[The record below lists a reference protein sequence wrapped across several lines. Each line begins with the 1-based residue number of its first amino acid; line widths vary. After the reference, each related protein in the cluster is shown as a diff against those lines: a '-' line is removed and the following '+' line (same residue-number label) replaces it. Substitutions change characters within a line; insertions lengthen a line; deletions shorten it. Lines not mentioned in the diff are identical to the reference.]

1 MAKLLWGMTLACA
14 FIWGQAVT
22 STITGR
28 LTDPAG
34 AAVPGAKVLVVS
46 EDSGVKYESVS
57 NELGLYRVGSLS
69 PGKYRVE
76 VEASGF
82 QRLVHA
88 GIVVQVSDVVQV
100 DLSLELGNIS
110 QTVSVTGSA
119 PQLESQTSSV
129 GQVVERAA
137 IEGMPL
143 PNRAATALIALSPG
157 ATVID
162 TGSGGENIPIFSV
175 AGGRARNQN
184 YTLDGG
190 NATNVVGLAVAQQQN
205 SVPMDAM
212 QEFRVISNNYSAE
225 YGHSTGGVIT
235 LSTKSGTN
243 EYHGSVFEYARNDA
257 FDARNFFSS
266 TKPRLRL
273 NQFGGSFGGPI
284 KRDKTHF
291 FASWEDT
298 RQTTGGTSIQTV
310 PGAAMRSGDFSNVR
324 DAAGRVIPIYDP
336 ATTVGNVR
344 QIFPGNIIPANRL
357 DPVAKAMTAFWPSP
371 NLAGLITGANN
382 FGANSRPVFNRNIV
396 IGRLDHQFRPSDQL
410 MVRYYINDNQTENDG
425 LWGIPA
431 ADPSASI
438 AQGRAQNILAGW
450 THIFTPTL
458 LNDARFAYLRRA
470 NIQLRPASGDA
481 VASKLG
487 LQGVSDAAFPIVG
500 ITGVAG
506 LGGNPFRL
514 QTPITDTQFQESVS
528 WFHGAHAFKFGM
540 EYRRG
545 FNQDNTDTS
554 SAGNFSFNP
563 LITGLP
569 GVSNTGIAFAS
580 FMLGAANS
588 ASTVKP
594 DIIVSHAAYWA
605 AYVQDDWRVSTRL
618 TLNFGLRWEAEV
630 PRTVDGDRMN
640 AFDPTAINP
649 VSGTPGVITFAGRN
663 GVPRSAYN
671 LDANNFGPR
680 FGFAWTAD
688 SSGKTV
694 IRGGAGIF
702 YGPTVS
708 NIVATAAALGF
719 SSNVNLIATQPGLNS
734 AVTLRDGFPA
744 TTQPTVDQLG
754 AGFGAVPVGKSPNTS
769 VTFFDRNRPTPVSY
783 QYNLNIQRELGGGV
797 VIETG
802 YMANLSH
809 HLTAND
815 LTLNQVPPELMGP
828 GNAQVRR
835 PFPQFTNVLSV
846 NPAIGNSTYH
856 AGFIKAEKRF
866 ANGLSVLAHYTFS
879 KFIDDVASF
888 NDYGN
893 PGSYMDA
900 YNRRLDKSLSGND
913 IPHRALFS
921 TVYDLPLLRGNSL
934 LDRVLGGWKT
944 GVIATFQSG
953 PPFTVFNLA
962 DTTNSFPAGALRPDL
977 IGNPV
982 LGSGRGISQWFNT
995 AAFRAPATN
1004 TFGNSPRSVLRGPGI
1019 ANIDL
1024 SLLKNFKIERAKAEF
1039 RGEFY
1044 NFLNHA
1050 NFGLPGATLGGPG
1063 FGVINSA
1070 RAARAVQLG
1079 LRVAF

>member
-1 MAKLLWGMTLACA
+1 MAKLFWGTLLTCA
-14 FIWGQAVT
+14 LIWGQAVT

-34 AAVPGAKVLVVS
+34 AAVPNARVTVVS

-69 PGKYRVE
+69 PGNYRVE
-76 VEASGF
+76 VEAPGF
-82 QRLVHA
+82 QHFVRT
-88 GIVVQVSDVVQV
+88 GIVVQVSDVVQA
-100 DLSLELGNIS
+100 DLPLQLGNMS
-110 QTVSVTGSA
+110 QTVSVTSSA
-119 PQLESQTSSV
+119 PTLESQTSSV
-129 GQVVERAA
+129 GQVVERAS

-184 YTLDGG
+184 YTMDGG
-190 NATNVVGLAVAQQQN
+190 NATNVVGLAVGQQQN

-243 EYHGSVFEYARNDA
+243 AFHGSVFEYARNDA
-257 FDARNFFSS
+257 FDARNFFSA

-273 NQFGGSFGGPI
+273 NQFGGSLGGPI
-284 KRDKTHF
+284 KHDKTHF

-298 RQTTGGTSIQTV
+298 RQTTGGTTIQTV
-310 PGAAMRSGDFSNVR
+310 PDAAMRSGDFSNVR
-324 DAAGRVIPIYDP
+324 DPSGRVIPIYDP
-336 ATTVGNVR
+336 ATTAGNVR

-357 DPVAKAMTAFWPSP
+357 DPVAKAMTAFWPAP
-371 NLAGLITGANN
+371 NRAGLITGANN

-396 IGRLDHQFRPSDQL
+396 IGRVDHQFRPSDQL
-410 MVRYYINDNQTENDG
+410 MVRYYINDNQTQNDG
-425 LWGIPA
+425 VWGLPGS
-431 ADPSASI
+431 DPSASI
-438 AQGRAQNILAGW
+438 AQGRAQNVLAGW
-450 THIFTPTL
+450 THIFSPTL
-458 LNDARFAYLRRA
+458 LNETRIAYLRRA
-470 NIQLRPASGDA
+470 NIQLRPPSDA
-481 VASKLG
+481 VAGTLG
-487 LQGVSDAAFPIVG
+487 LKGVSDAAFPMVS
-500 ITGVAG
+500 ITGVAA

-514 QTPITDTQFQESVS
+514 QTPITDMQFQESVS
-528 WFHGAHAFKFGM
+528 WFRGAHALKAGM

-545 FNQDNTDTS
+545 YNQDNTDTS
-554 SAGNFSFNP
+554 SSGNFAFNP
-563 LITGLP
+563 QITGLP
-569 GVSNTGIAFAS
+569 GASNTGIAFAS
-580 FMLGAANS
+580 FLLGEVNS

-594 DIIVSHAAYWA
+594 DIIASHAAYWA

-640 AFDPTAINP
+640 AFDPRAINP

-663 GVPRSAYN
+663 GVPSNAYN
-671 LDANNFGPR
+671 FDGNNFGPR
-680 FGFAWTAD
+680 FGFAWTAGG
-688 SSGKTV
+688 SAKTV
-694 IRGGAGIF
+694 IRGGGGLF

-719 SSNVNLIATQPGLNS
+719 SSDVNLIATQPGFNS
-734 AVTLRDGFPA
+734 AVTLRNGFPA
-744 TTQPTVDQLG
+744 ATRIPVDQLG
-754 AGFGAVPVGKSPNTS
+754 AGFGAVPVGQSPNTS
-769 VTFFDRNRPTPVSY
+769 VAFFDRKRPTPVSY
-783 QYNLNIQRELGGGV
+783 QYNLNVQRELGRGMV
-797 VIETG
+797 MESG
-802 YMANLSH
+802 YMANVSH

-815 LTLNQVPPELMGP
+815 LTLNQVPPALMGP
-828 GNAQVRR
+828 GNAQIRR
-835 PFPQFTNVLSV
+835 PFPQFTNVMSV
-846 NPAIGNSTYH
+846 NPAVGNSTYH
-856 AGFIKAEKRF
+856 AGFVKVEKRF
-866 ANGLSVLAHYTFS
+866 ANGLSVLAHYTFA

-913 IPHRALFS
+913 IRHRALFS
-921 TVYDLPLLRGNSL
+921 TVYDLPLLRGKSL
-934 LDRVLGGWKT
+934 LDSLLGGWKT

-953 PPFTVFNLA
+953 PPFTVFNLT
-962 DTTNSFPAGALRPDL
+962 DTTNAFAAGALRPDL
-977 IGNPV
+977 VGNPF
-982 LGSGRGISQWFNT
+982 LDSGRGISQWFNT
-995 AAFRAPATN
+995 AAFRAPAPY

-1019 ANIDL
+1019 ANVDL
-1024 SLLKNFKIERAKAEF
+1024 SLLKNFNIERARAEF

-1050 NFGLPGATLGGPG
+1050 NFGLPGSTLGGPG

-1070 RAARAVQLG
+1070 RAARAVELG